1 MDTKALPQSVSTLPT
16 GNERILAVLAHLAAL
31 AHGLGLP
38 LPALLWAEQRK
49 DSRYVAFQTL
59 QAYGYQSLGYT
70 VWILFSLGLAML
82 ALFALMLVN
91 AFAPLGEDA
100 LSIVFFFFGVVVFI
114 LFGLYNLLAIVAA
127 GACAFGRDFRYP
139 FLGGR
144 LAKYIAD
151 TPVPVGASPD
161 QTNEER
167 FAVAMGHFAV
177 IFPFYGLLGPLG
189 LWLTEGKRSVFI
201 RAQSSQTVIY
211 QAFGSVLYT
220 VSHLLPVLL
229 IFPVFIGLF
238 SFGLGQEA
246 EFFNPFTVGLAF
258 LGMCMLSIAVLLGPL
273 YHILGQWAGLQVL
286 LGRDFRYPLVGRLT
300 ARWAKPDLSK
310 VV

>member
-1 MDTKALPQSVSTLPT
+1 MDEKDLPQSEPTLPT

-82 ALFALMLVN
+82 GLFALILVN
-91 AFAPLGEDA
+91 AFAALGEDSV
-100 LSIVFFFFGVVVFI
+100 SIVFFFFGVIVFA

-127 GACAFGRDFRYP
+127 AACAFGRDFRYP
-139 FLGGR
+139 LLGAR

-151 TPVPVGASPD
+151 TPVSVDASPD
-161 QTNEER
+161 HINEER

-189 LWLTEGKRSVFI
+189 LWLTAGKRSVFI

-211 QAFGSVLYT
+211 QAVGSVLYT
-220 VSHLLPVLL
+220 VSHLLPIIL
-229 IFPVFIGLF
+229 IFPVFLGLF
-238 SFGLGQEA
+238 SFGHGWEA
-246 EFFNPFTVGLAF
+246 ELFNPFTVGLAF
-258 LGMCMLSIAVLLGPL
+258 FGMCMLSIAVLLGPL

-286 LGRDFRYPLVGRLT
+286 LGRDFQYPLVGRI
-300 ARWAKPDLSK
+300 AGRWAKRESVK
-310 VV
+310 SV